1 MSTVQDVIDDAHSV
15 WLYGTT
21 PQCTEEQYSEALTAV
36 FEQLLARGQRRRLLN
51 DPRVAQLVNAQQ
63 KLSEVQQ

>member
-21 PQCTEEQYSEALTAV
+21 PQFSEEQYSEALTAV
-36 FEQLLARGQRRRLLN
+36 FEELLARGQRRRLLN
-51 DPRVAQLVNAQQ
+51 DPRVLRLVNARQ
-63 KLSEVQQ
+63 KLEEVAR